1 MSVGYR
7 FCTCHREGTSINL
20 NNLRVFATVAETG
33 SLSEAAERLFLTQP
47 AVTQQIKHLENHFAI
62 QLLERTNRGVTL
74 TDAGEV
80 LRDYARQIVS
90 LYDEL
95 ESNLE
100 NLRASV
106 SGHLTVGA
114 TSTIGG
120 YAVPCSICIFKEK
133 FPEAVLKL
141 KVANLTQ
148 ISNDLKEGQIDIAI
162 IEGQD
167 LSGPFIKWELA
178 TDRLVVIAPN
188 RKPWAGRTSISIE
201 EFKIQPFIIREAGSG
216 TRQVIEEALASIGI
230 DLSQLN
236 IVVELASVD
245 SIKAAVEAGVGIS
258 IMSRLALRKE
268 LHTRTLLALELEGL
282 SLEQKIYLAY
292 NRERVQTRLGKAFI
306 NFLRSPNRGFC

>member
-1 MSVGYR
+1 M
-7 FCTCHREGTSINL
+7 NL

-33 SLSEAAERLFLTQP
+33 NLSETAQRLFLTQP
-47 AVTQQIKHLENHFAI
+47 AVTQQIKHLEHVFAI

-80 LRDYARQIVS
+80 LKDYARKIVS

-95 ESNLE
+95 ESAME
-100 NLRASV
+100 GLRASV
-106 SGHLTVGA
+106 GGQLTVGA

-141 KVANLTQ
+141 KVANRQQ
-148 ISNDLKEGQIDIAI
+148 IINDLKEGRIDIAL
-162 IEGQD
+162 IEGKD
-167 LSGPFIKWELA
+167 LKGPFVACELA
-178 TDRLVVIAPN
+178 VDQLVIIAPN
-188 RKPWAGRTSISIE
+188 RKPWTDRTSISIE
-201 EFKIQPFIIREAGSG
+201 ELKKQPFIIREAGSG
-216 TRQVIEEALASIGI
+216 TRQVIEEALNSIGL
-230 DLSQLN
+230 DLSHLN

-292 NRERVQTRLGKAFI
+292 NRERIQTRLGKAFI

>member
-1 MSVGYR
+1 M
-7 FCTCHREGTSINL
+7 NL
-20 NNLRVFATVAETG
+20 NQLRIFATVAETG
-33 SLSEAAERLFLTQP
+33 SLSETAQRLFLTQP
-47 AVTQQIKHLENHFAI
+47 AVTQQIKHLEQAFAV

-80 LRDYARQIVS
+80 LNDYARKIVS
-90 LYDEL
+90 LCDEL
-95 ESNLE
+95 ESTME
-100 NLRASV
+100 SLRASV

-141 KVANLTQ
+141 KVANRQQ
-148 ISNDLKEGQIDIAI
+148 IINELKEGQIDIAL
-162 IEGQD
+162 IEGKD
-167 LSGPFIKWELA
+167 LNGPFVTCELA
-178 TDRLVVIAPN
+178 VDQLVIIAPN
-188 RKPWAGRTSISIE
+188 REPWAGRTSISIE

>member
-1 MSVGYR
+1 M
-7 FCTCHREGTSINL
+7 NL
-20 NNLRVFATVAETG
+20 NNLRVFATIAETG
-33 SLSEAAERLFLTQP
+33 SLSETAQRLFLTQP
-47 AVTQQIKHLENHFAI
+47 AVSQQIKHLEQVFAI

-80 LRDYARQIVS
+80 LKDYARKIVS

-95 ESNLE
+95 ESAME
-100 NLRASV
+100 GLRASV
-106 SGHLTVGA
+106 SGQLTVGA

-141 KVANLTQ
+141 KVANRQQ
-148 ISNDLKEGQIDIAI
+148 IINDLKEGRVDIAL
-162 IEGQD
+162 IEGKD
-167 LSGPFIKWELA
+167 LKGPFVACELA
-178 TDRLVVIAPN
+178 VDQLVIIAPN
-188 RKPWAGRTSISIE
+188 RKPWTGRTWISIE
-201 EFKIQPFIIREAGSG
+201 ELKNQPFIIREAGSG
-216 TRQVIEEALASIGI
+216 TRQVIEETLNSIGI
-230 DLSQLN
+230 DLSHLN

-282 SLEQKIYLAY
+282 SFEQKIYLAY
-292 NRERVQTRLGKAFI
+292 NRERIQTRLGKAFI